1 MGNSGFAAIRRQY
14 EFRSIGIGNWVTAEE
29 QRRAAPR
36 FASALEDLKA
46 MAEYLASLP
55 PIKNLV
61 ISENQDSEQDW

>member
-1 MGNSGFAAIRRQY
+1 
-14 EFRSIGIGNWVTAEE
+14 
-29 QRRAAPR
+29 
-36 FASALEDLKA
+36 